1 LVADVAVS
9 DDSDDDDDDDDGLA
23 ANDDNDNEAD
33 SFCNRTLTTSNGWTT
48 NEVMTD
54 PMDPLTR
61 RT

>member
-1 LVADVAVS
+1 LVADVAVRDDS
-9 DDSDDDDDDDDGLA
+9 DDSDDDDDDDDDGK
-23 ANDDNDNEAD
+23 DNEAD
-33 SFCNRTLTTSNGWTT
+33 SFCNRTLMTSNGWTT